1 MKITIRG
8 KEYTLRNTIR
18 MYVMFEAVKSR
29 AFDPSL
35 ISDVLVLYYSC
46 LVCSGCKD
54 LSYDDL
60 VSMVDGEIARGHNPL
75 GDFVTWLAGESERQR
90 AYMPESED
98 GSKKKG

>member
-8 KEYTLRNTIR
+8 KEYTLQNTIR

-60 VSMVDGEIARGHNPL
+60 VNMVDSEIGRGRNPL
-75 GDFVTWLAGESERQR
+75 GDFVAWLAKEGERQR

-98 GSKKKG
+98 GSKKKD